1 VFLRVWRGSAH
12 QRVERREGVAP
23 HARPAGAAAHH
34 GEPLWSVGPAPY
46 DMEQYILYRHCV

>member
-1 VFLRVWRGSAH
+1 MFLRVWRGSAH